1 MDVPAPEVV
10 VAICKKKALIT
21 IAALGGD
28 EKCAV
33 SAGCASRGE
42 RHQPLQLSS
51 LLCCVNRGERCYTSK
66 SHRATIV
73 HLQMYKEKHYTKH
86 FLQEFF
92 KNC

>member
-21 IAALGGD
+21 IAALGGV
-28 EKCAV
+28 KNV
-33 SAGCASRGE
+33 LFLRGAPHE
-42 RHQPLQLSS
+42 ENDTIRYSCLVC
-51 LLCCVNRGERCYTSK
+51 LCCVNREELCYTSK